1 MRDGNERTSGAAVS
15 APAWEDIMRINQTL
29 GCGRLALAV
38 ATSLVT
44 LTGAACADD
53 RPDYGGKM
61 SLTVVQQE
69 AHPLDANGHVAVAS
83 IYKGTNASIGRLSW
97 MDGADV
103 LMTDVADLD
112 RGNGVAHGSGFDI
125 KGGATSPYTYVNT
138 IKTTLVDGKPMTTVA
153 GEVSKPGGPMKDIR
167 VKCTFTSQTALECEW
182 TARATKA
189 ASR

>member
-1 MRDGNERTSGAAVS
+1 MQ
-15 APAWEDIMRINQTL
+15 INQIL
-29 GCGRLALAV
+29 GRSRLAFAV
-38 ATSLVT
+38 ATSLVA

-61 SLTVVQQE
+61 SLTVIQQE

-83 IYKGTNASIGRLSW
+83 IYKGTNSSFGRLPW

-125 KGGATSPYTYVNT
+125 KGGATSDYTYVNA
-138 IKTTLVDGKPMTTVA
+138 IKTVLVDGKPMTTVA
-153 GEVSKPGGPMKDIR
+153 GDVSKPGGPMKDIR
-167 VKCTFTSQTALECEW
+167 VKCTFTSQTTLECEW
-182 TARATKA
+182 RGDAVKKA
-189 ASR
+189 AR